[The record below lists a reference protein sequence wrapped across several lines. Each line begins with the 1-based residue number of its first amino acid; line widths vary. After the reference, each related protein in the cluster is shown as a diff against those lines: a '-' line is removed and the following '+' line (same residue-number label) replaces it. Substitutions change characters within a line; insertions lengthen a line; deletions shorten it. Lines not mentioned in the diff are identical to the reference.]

1 MENALLLTGMT
12 IGGFFLF
19 PVLIEFFKN
28 NASFLLVLGF
38 LGLAYFMLGPEF
50 AEDILFELRRLP
62 SLLIE
67 NFG

>member
-19 PVLIEFFKN
+19 PLLAEFFKN
-28 NASFLLVLGF
+28 NASLILILGF
-38 LGLAYFMLGPEF
+38 LGLVYFILGPEF
-50 AEDILFELRRLP
+50 AEDILFELRRFP